1 MEERHTILSKDEIE
15 EVLIERHTL
24 PIHRKLRNAG
34 AAIAGLGGLGSH
46 VAVMLARTGI
56 GSLHLID
63 LTGWS
68 PAI

>member
-1 MEERHTILSKDEIE
+1 MLLSKDEIE

-56 GSLHLID
+56 GSLH
-63 LTGWS
+63 
-68 PAI
+68 